1 MPPTPYEF
9 LGDRD
14 LLTIVQNRSSGW
26 EDACRQLGGYIE
38 LGQDD
43 FQTPNCNLPAAL
55 GGFTYVSPSRDPFSD
70 VVATGIAAFGGP
82 VGKAIVAVT
91 NLPYFRN
98 PVAAPVRP
106 SSQAIAAA
114 RAKAALARHRAQVI
128 AARARARRFPLVKPG
143 RRVRLA
149 QLLHFHA
156 L

>member
-1 MPPTPYEF
+1 MSSTTYEF
-9 LGDRD
+9 LGDPA
-14 LLTIVQNRSSGW
+14 LLEIVRNRSSGW
-26 EDACRQLGGYIE
+26 EEACVQLGGYIE

-55 GGFTYVSPSRDPFSD
+55 GGFTYVSPSRDAFSD

-98 PVAAPVRP
+98 PVAAPVHP
-106 SSQAIAAA
+106 SPQAIATA
-114 RAKAALARHRAQVI
+114 RAKAA
-128 AARARARRFPLVKPG
+128 RARQLALIKARMRLRRRPVVSRYPRF
-143 RRVRLA
+143 R
-149 QLLHFHA
+149 A